1 MLTQCIDL
9 SFAKHITQSQLPEV
23 YSTILD
29 HDDYMTLRIS
39 RLKKCT
45 LSITKMFQ
53 EISPNNILNRCVV
66 LHDDKGTAYIAAFI
80 EIHLENL
87 PLDVRETL
95 IHSNEPLG
103 KILFEKKIY
112 PKFSNRKY
120 LLTKRECILVPYL
133 RDRIKMNHL
142 YGRSHSLLTASGK
155 KIADVYEFV
164 TYMEMDS
171 VNQVCEV

>member
-9 SFAKHITQSQLPEV
+9 SFAKYITPSQLPEV

-39 RLKKCT
+39 KLKKCT

-53 EISPNNILNRCVV
+53 EVSSNNTLNRCVV
-66 LHDDKGTAYIAAFI
+66 LHDDKGTAYISAFI
-80 EIHLENL
+80 EIYLENL

-103 KILFEKKIY
+103 KVLFDKKIH

-120 LLTKRECILVPYL
+120 LLTNRECILIPYL
-133 RDRIKMNHL
+133 RDHIKMNHL
-142 YGRSHSLLTASGK
+142 YGRFHSLLTASGK

-164 TYMEMDS
+164 THMEMDS
-171 VNQVCEV
+171 INQVYKA